1 MDIVYL
7 LLKIIA
13 VCGMFTL
20 MFLPLAKVTAWD
32 DDAWSARYT
41 VSALATTAWFALLVF
56 VPGAIIACAVVW
68 AVLLLLSV
76 RHPSLR
82 NLLPF
87 WRWLLAL
94 RHRIKGDSPV
104 FIVERVLGLRPIED
118 APTDFKGVRDYVA
131 AYSGYDETGE
141 ALLEFSC
148 GISGVTDEFV
158 EKKAKDGLG
167 AMGAEVCKVEHLGPG
182 HCWGSVLY
190 TVELVDGTTVVPTMK
205 PTTSETATSTTARR
219 TFHCFS
225 LMRKIRL
232 HQPSHRR
239 RPRNLASVRV
249 IGNAPI
255 EVYRHQYRP
264 RHHRFLRHNINPA

>member
-1 MDIVYL
+1 MENFNISFE
-7 LLKIIA
+7 
-13 VCGMFTL
+13 VCAILGLFTL

-32 DDAWSARYT
+32 DDSWYVRFV
-41 VSALATTAWFALLVF
+41 VSALATTAWFALLIF

-68 AVLLLLSV
+68 VALLLLSV

-118 APTDFKGVRDYVA
+118 APTDFKGVRDYLA
-131 AYSGYDETGE
+131 AYRPYDEDGE

-158 EKKAKDGLG
+158 EKKAEAGLG
-167 AMGAEVCKVEHLGPG
+167 AMGAEVYKIEHLGPG
-182 HCWGSVLY
+182 HWLLHFYKEEPKNPWMTLSKSRPVTLPIGMEKPWS
-190 TVELVDGTTVVPTMK
+190 TVSPRLVNLLGCRMPKRPALSLEVCRVPVN
-205 PTTSETATSTTARR
+205 P
-219 TFHCFS
+219 
-225 LMRKIRL
+225 
-232 HQPSHRR
+232 PV
-239 RPRNLASVRV
+239 PRC
-249 IGNAPI
+249 
-255 EVYRHQYRP
+255 
-264 RHHRFLRHNINPA
+264 

>member
-1 MDIVYL
+1 M
-7 LLKIIA
+7 
-13 VCGMFTL
+13 VCTL
-20 MFLPLAKVTAWD
+20 HRLGVGD
-32 DDAWSARYT
+32 YG
-41 VSALATTAWFALLVF
+41 LVRPSG
-56 VPGAIIACAVVW
+56 VRAGRDYACAVVW

-182 HCWGSVLY
+182 HWLLHFWKTEPKNPLDDAIEIKLPICPIG
-190 TVELVDGTTVVPTMK
+190 
-205 PTTSETATSTTARR
+205 TARPSPMA
-219 TFHCFS
+219 S
-225 LMRKIRL
+225 LRL
-232 HQPSHRR
+232 GNLLVCPTRQTSGIVSVACPEPVNRLAQPC
-239 RPRNLASVRV
+239 
-249 IGNAPI
+249 
-255 EVYRHQYRP
+255 
-264 RHHRFLRHNINPA
+264 